1 MKLALSV
8 QRRILELTPAR
19 WLDSWCRSHPKFVI
33 ELLCHWINEKN
44 IDIEERGLAPIKSAS
59 LVAVVK
65 KFSKLSAV
73 SILYLL
79 NQDESLWKL
88 YMAGVGIISFKTL
101 PYIMLEL
108 MYDLGGSEG
117 RAKVVEVVLRSRQTI
132 GGRIQGELL
141 ENFKTDTVIDIFEDL
156 PEFDVR
162 MRLMFNA
169 PETVAFWLDH
179 WDLRMKRLA
188 QPLKSEYWLAKL
200 PGKRAFEIQ
209 ALMTKLE
216 FRKRP
221 DFVEHIY
228 EYENDWKEVKDSL
241 KE

>member
-1 MKLALSV
+1 MKLAPSV

-19 WLDSWCRSHPKFVI
+19 WLDSWCRSRPKFVI

-65 KFSKLSAV
+65 KFSKVSAV

-79 NQDESLWKL
+79 KQDESLWKL
-88 YMAGVGIISFKTL
+88 YMAGVGTISFKTL

-117 RAKVVEVVLRSRQTI
+117 RAKVVDVVLRSRQTI
-132 GGRIQGELL
+132 GGRIQGDLL
-141 ENFKTDTVIDIFEDL
+141 ENFKTDTVIDIFETL

-162 MRLMFNA
+162 MRLMFNK

-179 WDLRMKRLA
+179 WDLRMKRIG
-188 QPLKSEYWLAKL
+188 QPLKSEFWLAKL
-200 PGKRAFEIQ
+200 PGERAFQIQ
-209 ALMTKLE
+209 TLMTKLE

-221 DFVEHIY
+221 DFIEHVY